1 MGMEISSQRLRQADS
16 RMQAEKGGTPRE
28 PDSAS
33 KETFEKAM
41 ERDSEKGRG
50 KGGEERSGESS
61 APSPSSLME
70 SLFGGRMEG
79 RMGGMTSGQAQ
90 SASSAASAAASAAAS
105 GGMGE
110 LVDRLVER
118 ILVSEPGRG
127 NPEVRISLGEGVLSG
142 AELSLS
148 RAADGQLFVRLSC
161 ADAASFQTAV
171 GAQDALRAAL
181 ERGEGNVRVEVAR
194 GGAEGGNEGD
204 TSRRSATYE
213 GWGENG

>member
-1 MGMEISSQRLRQADS
+1 MGMEISSQRLQQADS

-33 KETFEKAM
+33 KEKFEKAM
-41 ERDSEKGRG
+41 ERDSERG
-50 KGGEERSGESS
+50 ARGESS
-61 APSPSSLME
+61 APSPSSLKE
-70 SLFGGRMEG
+70 SLIGG

-90 SASSAASAAASAAAS
+90 SASSAAAAS
-105 GGMGE
+105 GDMGE

-118 ILVSEPGRG
+118 ILVSDPGRG
-127 NPEVRISLGEGVLSG
+127 SPEVRISLGEGVLSG

-181 ERGEGNVRVEVAR
+181 ERGEGNVRVEVAQ

-204 TSRRSATYE
+204 TRRRSATYE

>member
-1 MGMEISSQRLRQADS
+1 MEISSQRLQQADS

-33 KETFEKAM
+33 KEKFEKAM
-41 ERDSEKGRG
+41 ERDSERG
-50 KGGEERSGESS
+50 ARGESS

-70 SLFGGRMEG
+70 SLFGGRM
-79 RMGGMTSGQAQ
+79 GGMTSGQAQ
-90 SASSAASAAASAAAS
+90 SASSAAAAS
-105 GGMGE
+105 GDMGE

-118 ILVSEPGRG
+118 ILVSDPGRG
-127 NPEVRISLGEGVLSG
+127 SPEGRISLGEGVLSG

-181 ERGEGNVRVEVAR
+181 ERGEGNVRVEVAQ

-204 TSRRSATYE
+204 TRRRSATYE

>member
-1 MGMEISSQRLRQADS
+1 MGMEISSQRLQQADS

-33 KETFEKAM
+33 KEKFEKAM
-41 ERDSEKGRG
+41 ERDSERG
-50 KGGEERSGESS
+50 ARGESS

-90 SASSAASAAASAAAS
+90 SASSAAAAS
-105 GGMGE
+105 GDMGE

-118 ILVSEPGRG
+118 ILVSDPGRG
-127 NPEVRISLGEGVLSG
+127 SPEVRISLGEGVLSG

-171 GAQDALRAAL
+171 GAQDALRAVL
-181 ERGEGNVRVEVAR
+181 ERGEGNVRVEVAQ

-204 TSRRSATYE
+204 TRRRSATYE

>member
-1 MGMEISSQRLRQADS
+1 MEISSQRLQQADS

-33 KETFEKAM
+33 QEKFEKAM
-41 ERDSEKGRG
+41 ERDSERG
-50 KGGEERSGESS
+50 ARGESS

-70 SLFGGRMEG
+70 SLFGGRM
-79 RMGGMTSGQAQ
+79 GGMTSGQAQ
-90 SASSAASAAASAAAS
+90 SASSAAAAS
-105 GGMGE
+105 GDMGE

-118 ILVSEPGRG
+118 ILVSDPGRG
-127 NPEVRISLGEGVLSG
+127 SPEVRISLGEGVLSG

-181 ERGEGNVRVEVAR
+181 ERGEGNVRVEVAQ

-204 TSRRSATYE
+204 TRRRSATYE

>member
-1 MGMEISSQRLRQADS
+1 MEISSQRLQQADS

-33 KETFEKAM
+33 KEKFEKAM
-41 ERDSEKGRG
+41 ERDSERG
-50 KGGEERSGESS
+50 ARGESS

-90 SASSAASAAASAAAS
+90 SASSAAAAS
-105 GGMGE
+105 GDMGE

-118 ILVSEPGRG
+118 ILVSDPGRG
-127 NPEVRISLGEGVLSG
+127 SPEVRISLGEGVLSG

-181 ERGEGNVRVEVAR
+181 ERGEGNVRVEVAQ

-204 TSRRSATYE
+204 TRRRSATYE

>member
-1 MGMEISSQRLRQADS
+1 MGMEISSQRLQQADS

-33 KETFEKAM
+33 KEKFEKAM
-41 ERDSEKGRG
+41 ERDSERG
-50 KGGEERSGESS
+50 ARGESS

-70 SLFGGRMEG
+70 SLFGGRM
-79 RMGGMTSGQAQ
+79 GGMTSGQAQ
-90 SASSAASAAASAAAS
+90 SASSAAAAS
-105 GGMGE
+105 GEMGE

-118 ILVSEPGRG
+118 ILVSDPGRG
-127 NPEVRISLGEGVLSG
+127 SPEVRISLGEGVLSG

-181 ERGEGNVRVEVAR
+181 ERGEGNVRVEVAQ

-204 TSRRSATYE
+204 TRRRSATYE

>member
-1 MGMEISSQRLRQADS
+1 MGMEISSQRLQQADS

-33 KETFEKAM
+33 KEKFEKAM
-41 ERDSEKGRG
+41 ERDSERG
-50 KGGEERSGESS
+50 ARGESS

-70 SLFGGRMEG
+70 SLFRG

-90 SASSAASAAASAAAS
+90 SASSAAAAS
-105 GGMGE
+105 GDMGE

-118 ILVSEPGRG
+118 ILVSDPGRG
-127 NPEVRISLGEGVLSG
+127 SPEVRISLGEGVLSG

-181 ERGEGNVRVEVAR
+181 ERGEGNVRVEVAQ

-204 TSRRSATYE
+204 TRRRSATYE

>member
-1 MGMEISSQRLRQADS
+1 MEISSQRLQQADS

-33 KETFEKAM
+33 KEKFEKAM
-41 ERDSEKGRG
+41 ERDSERG
-50 KGGEERSGESS
+50 ARGESS

-90 SASSAASAAASAAAS
+90 SASSAAAAS
-105 GGMGE
+105 GDMGE

-118 ILVSEPGRG
+118 ILVSDPGRG
-127 NPEVRISLGEGVLSG
+127 SPEVRISLGEGVLSG

-171 GAQDALRAAL
+171 GAQDALRAVL
-181 ERGEGNVRVEVAR
+181 ERGEGNVRVEVAQ

-204 TSRRSATYE
+204 TRRRSATYE

>member
-1 MGMEISSQRLRQADS
+1 MGMEISSQRLQQADS

-33 KETFEKAM
+33 KEKFEKAM
-41 ERDSEKGRG
+41 ERDSERG
-50 KGGEERSGESS
+50 ARGESS

-70 SLFGGRMEG
+70 SLFGGRM
-79 RMGGMTSGQAQ
+79 GGMTSGQAQ
-90 SASSAASAAASAAAS
+90 SASSAAVAS
-105 GGMGE
+105 GDIGE

-118 ILVSEPGRG
+118 ILVSDPGRG
-127 NPEVRISLGEGVLSG
+127 SPEVRISLGEGVLSG

-181 ERGEGNVRVEVAR
+181 ERGEGNVRVEVAQ

-204 TSRRSATYE
+204 TRRRSATYE

>member
-1 MGMEISSQRLRQADS
+1 MEISSQRLQQADS

-33 KETFEKAM
+33 KEKFEKAM
-41 ERDSEKGRG
+41 ERDSERG
-50 KGGEERSGESS
+50 ARGESS

-70 SLFGGRMEG
+70 SLFGGRM
-79 RMGGMTSGQAQ
+79 GGMTSGQAQ
-90 SASSAASAAASAAAS
+90 SASSAAAAS
-105 GGMGE
+105 GDMGE

-118 ILVSEPGRG
+118 ILVSDPGRG
-127 NPEVRISLGEGVLSG
+127 SPEVRISLGEGVLSG

-171 GAQDALRAAL
+171 GAQDALRAVL
-181 ERGEGNVRVEVAR
+181 ERGEGNVRAF
-194 GGAEGGNEGD
+194 G
-204 TSRRSATYE
+204 SRRSAVSSVRNLRRA
-213 GWGENG
+213 GRW

>member
-1 MGMEISSQRLRQADS
+1 MGMEISSQRLQQADS
-16 RMQAEKGGTPRE
+16 RMQAEKGGSPRE

-33 KETFEKAM
+33 KEKFEKAM
-41 ERDSEKGRG
+41 ERDSERG
-50 KGGEERSGESS
+50 ARGESS

-70 SLFGGRMEG
+70 SLFGGRM
-79 RMGGMTSGQAQ
+79 GGMTSGQAQ
-90 SASSAASAAASAAAS
+90 SASSAAVAS
-105 GGMGE
+105 GDMGE

-118 ILVSEPGRG
+118 ILVSDPGRG
-127 NPEVRISLGEGVLSG
+127 SPEVRISLGEGVLSG

-181 ERGEGNVRVEVAR
+181 ERGEGNVRVEVAQ

-204 TSRRSATYE
+204 TRRRSATYE

>member
-1 MGMEISSQRLRQADS
+1 MGMEISSQRLQQADS

-33 KETFEKAM
+33 KEKFEKAM
-41 ERDSEKGRG
+41 ERDSERG
-50 KGGEERSGESS
+50 ARGESS

-70 SLFGGRMEG
+70 SLFGGRM
-79 RMGGMTSGQAQ
+79 GGMTSGQAQ
-90 SASSAASAAASAAAS
+90 SASSAAAAS
-105 GGMGE
+105 GDMGE

-118 ILVSEPGRG
+118 ILVSDPGRG
-127 NPEVRISLGEGVLSG
+127 SPEVRISLGEGVLSG

-148 RAADGQLFVRLSC
+148 RAADGQFFVRLSC

-181 ERGEGNVRVEVAR
+181 ERGEGNVRVEVAQ

-204 TSRRSATYE
+204 TRRRSATYE

>member
-1 MGMEISSQRLRQADS
+1 MGMEISSQRLQQADS

-33 KETFEKAM
+33 KEKFEKAM
-41 ERDSEKGRG
+41 ERDSERG
-50 KGGEERSGESS
+50 ARGEAS

-70 SLFGGRMEG
+70 SLFGG

-90 SASSAASAAASAAAS
+90 SASSAAAAS
-105 GGMGE
+105 GDMGE

-118 ILVSEPGRG
+118 ILVSDPGRG
-127 NPEVRISLGEGVLSG
+127 SPEVRISLGEGVLSG

-181 ERGEGNVRVEVAR
+181 ERGEGNVRVEVAQ

-204 TSRRSATYE
+204 TRRRSATYE

>member
-1 MGMEISSQRLRQADS
+1 MGMEISSQRLQQADS

-33 KETFEKAM
+33 KEKFEKAM
-41 ERDSEKGRG
+41 ERDSERG
-50 KGGEERSGESS
+50 ARGESS

-70 SLFGGRMEG
+70 SLFGGRM
-79 RMGGMTSGQAQ
+79 GGMTSGQAQ
-90 SASSAASAAASAAAS
+90 SASSAAAAS
-105 GGMGE
+105 GDMGE

-118 ILVSEPGRG
+118 ILVSDPGRG
-127 NPEVRISLGEGVLSG
+127 SPEVRISLGEGVLSG

-181 ERGEGNVRVEVAR
+181 ERGEGNVRVEVAQ

-204 TSRRSATYE
+204 TRRRSVTYE

>member
-1 MGMEISSQRLRQADS
+1 MEISSQRLQQADS

-33 KETFEKAM
+33 KEKFEKAM
-41 ERDSEKGRG
+41 ERDSERG
-50 KGGEERSGESS
+50 ARGESS

-70 SLFGGRMEG
+70 SLFGGRM
-79 RMGGMTSGQAQ
+79 GGMTSGQAQ
-90 SASSAASAAASAAAS
+90 SASSAAVAS
-105 GGMGE
+105 GDMGE

-118 ILVSEPGRG
+118 ILVSDPGRG
-127 NPEVRISLGEGVLSG
+127 SPEVRISLGEGVLSG

-181 ERGEGNVRVEVAR
+181 ERGEGNVRVEVAQ

-204 TSRRSATYE
+204 TRRRSATYE

>member
-1 MGMEISSQRLRQADS
+1 MGMEISSQRLQQADS

-33 KETFEKAM
+33 KEKFEKAM
-41 ERDSEKGRG
+41 ERDSERG
-50 KGGEERSGESS
+50 ARGESS

-70 SLFGGRMEG
+70 SLFGGRM
-79 RMGGMTSGQAQ
+79 GGMTSGQAQ
-90 SASSAASAAASAAAS
+90 SASSAAAAS
-105 GGMGE
+105 GDMGE

-118 ILVSEPGRG
+118 ILVSDPGRG
-127 NPEVRISLGEGVLSG
+127 SPEVRISLGEGVLSG

-181 ERGEGNVRVEVAR
+181 ERGEGNMRVEVAQ

-204 TSRRSATYE
+204 TRRRSATYE

>member
-1 MGMEISSQRLRQADS
+1 MEISSQRLQQADS
-16 RMQAEKGGTPRE
+16 RMQAEKGGAPRE

-33 KETFEKAM
+33 KEKFEKAM
-41 ERDSEKGRG
+41 ERDSERG
-50 KGGEERSGESS
+50 ARGESS

-70 SLFGGRMEG
+70 SLFGGRM
-79 RMGGMTSGQAQ
+79 GGMTSGQAQ
-90 SASSAASAAASAAAS
+90 SASSAAAAS
-105 GGMGE
+105 GDMGE

-118 ILVSEPGRG
+118 ILVSDPGRG
-127 NPEVRISLGEGVLSG
+127 SPEVRISLGEGVLSG

-181 ERGEGNVRVEVAR
+181 ERGEGNVRVEVAQ

-204 TSRRSATYE
+204 TRRRSATYE

>member
-1 MGMEISSQRLRQADS
+1 MGMEISSQRLQQADS

-33 KETFEKAM
+33 KEKFEKAM
-41 ERDSEKGRG
+41 ERDSERG
-50 KGGEERSGESS
+50 ARGESS

-90 SASSAASAAASAAAS
+90 SASSAAAAS
-105 GGMGE
+105 GDMGE
-110 LVDRLVER
+110 LMDRLVER
-118 ILVSEPGRG
+118 ILVSDPGRG
-127 NPEVRISLGEGVLSG
+127 SPEVRISLGEGVLSG

-171 GAQDALRAAL
+171 GAQDALRAVL
-181 ERGEGNVRVEVAR
+181 ERGEGNVRVEVAQ

-204 TSRRSATYE
+204 TRRRSATYE

>member
-1 MGMEISSQRLRQADS
+1 MEISSQRLQQADS

-33 KETFEKAM
+33 KEKFEKAM
-41 ERDSEKGRG
+41 ERDSERG
-50 KGGEERSGESS
+50 ARGESS

-70 SLFGGRMEG
+70 SLFGGRM
-79 RMGGMTSGQAQ
+79 GGMTSGQAQ
-90 SASSAASAAASAAAS
+90 SASSAAAAS
-105 GGMGE
+105 GDMGE

-118 ILVSEPGRG
+118 ILVSDPGRAS
-127 NPEVRISLGEGVLSG
+127 PEVRISLGEGVLSG

-181 ERGEGNVRVEVAR
+181 ERGEGNVRVEVAQ

-204 TSRRSATYE
+204 TRRRSATYE

>member
-1 MGMEISSQRLRQADS
+1 MGMEISSQRLQQADS
-16 RMQAEKGGTPRE
+16 RMQAEKGGAPRE

-33 KETFEKAM
+33 KEKFEKAM
-41 ERDSEKGRG
+41 ERDSERG
-50 KGGEERSGESS
+50 ARGESS

-70 SLFGGRMEG
+70 SLFGGRM
-79 RMGGMTSGQAQ
+79 GGMTSGQAQ
-90 SASSAASAAASAAAS
+90 SASSAAAAS
-105 GGMGE
+105 GDMGE

-118 ILVSEPGRG
+118 ILVSDPGRG
-127 NPEVRISLGEGVLSG
+127 SPEVRISLGEGVLSG

-181 ERGEGNVRVEVAR
+181 ERGEGNVRVEVAQ

-204 TSRRSATYE
+204 TRRRSATYE

>member
-1 MGMEISSQRLRQADS
+1 MGMEISSQRLQQADS

-33 KETFEKAM
+33 KEKFEKAM
-41 ERDSEKGRG
+41 ERDSERG
-50 KGGEERSGESS
+50 ARGESS

-90 SASSAASAAASAAAS
+90 SASSAAAAS
-105 GGMGE
+105 GDMGE

-118 ILVSEPGRG
+118 ILVSDPGRG
-127 NPEVRISLGEGVLSG
+127 SPEVRISLGEGVLSG
-142 AELSLS
+142 AKLSLS

-171 GAQDALRAAL
+171 GAQDALRAVL
-181 ERGEGNVRVEVAR
+181 ERGEGNVRVEVAQ

-204 TSRRSATYE
+204 TRRRSATYE

>member
-1 MGMEISSQRLRQADS
+1 MGMEISSQRLQQADS

-33 KETFEKAM
+33 KEKFEKAM
-41 ERDSEKGRG
+41 ERDSERG
-50 KGGEERSGESS
+50 ARGESS

-70 SLFGGRMEG
+70 SLFGGRM
-79 RMGGMTSGQAQ
+79 GGMTSGQAQ
-90 SASSAASAAASAAAS
+90 SASSAAAAS
-105 GGMGE
+105 GDMGE

-118 ILVSEPGRG
+118 ILVSDPGRG
-127 NPEVRISLGEGVLSG
+127 SPEVRISLGEGVLSG

-181 ERGEGNVRVEVAR
+181 ERGEGNVRVEVAQ

-204 TSRRSATYE
+204 TRRRSATYE

>member
-1 MGMEISSQRLRQADS
+1 MGMEISSQRLQQADS

-33 KETFEKAM
+33 KEKFEKAM
-41 ERDSEKGRG
+41 ERDSERG
-50 KGGEERSGESS
+50 ARGESS

-70 SLFGGRMEG
+70 SLFGGRM
-79 RMGGMTSGQAQ
+79 GGMTSGQAQ
-90 SASSAASAAASAAAS
+90 SASSAAVAS
-105 GGMGE
+105 GDMGE

-118 ILVSEPGRG
+118 ILVSDPGRG
-127 NPEVRISLGEGVLSG
+127 SPEVRISLGEGVLSG

-181 ERGEGNVRVEVAR
+181 ERGEGNVRVEVAQ

-204 TSRRSATYE
+204 TRRRSATYE